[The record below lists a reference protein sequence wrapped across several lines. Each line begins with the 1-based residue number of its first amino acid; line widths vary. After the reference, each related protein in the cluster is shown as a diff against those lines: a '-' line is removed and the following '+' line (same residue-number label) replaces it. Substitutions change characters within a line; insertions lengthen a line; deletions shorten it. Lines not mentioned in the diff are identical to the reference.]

1 MSNFNYGHSNLFWEL
16 LIQAIE
22 DESLEESRKR
32 IVLISPWIRD
42 IPLSTSN
49 LTAEDFRNLLGVG
62 SSFRM
67 MTLTDVL
74 FAMKQLNFEIDIVTL
89 DSEDKRLPKNS
100 RYWLKQESEFVKS
113 LQQKEINVWKKI
125 GLHAKMYIFPHGTL
139 TGSTNLTPSGMFSN
153 SENMTMKSID
163 ERSDYDS
170 YVINAGAILAGSQTY
185 FSDRTVR
192 PKRLEIPSE
201 EIPAPRED
209 KILEEIETSH
219 PKEVDDQDHY
229 LHSPGIALG
238 DFKNTGSHYLEPHE
252 VMHLNSHIQSFE
264 QELRRIIIYF
274 YRSEANVMKVWSAKK
289 KRGEISNQ
297 PRSIWPRL
305 LAVGIKTVNEDE
317 TEGISLY
324 DKAEE
329 QIFVKKTPPYEAEDF
344 HDFKLPDREN
354 LDAHT
359 ILTYGTT
366 ISDLRTCLI
375 GDTSNLF
382 HDFEKTNLLDQS
394 LKCFTSNLTGI
405 RGMADEDV
413 RFFWKRLF
421 DIDEAFSHIAF
432 ARNELFHSKPLARSR
447 AMKCQTGL
455 QLFEKRLMK
464 RFSDFVER

>member
-42 IPLSTSN
+42 LPLSTSN
-49 LTAEDFRNLLGVG
+49 LSPEDFRNLLGVG

-192 PKRLEIPSE
+192 PRRLEIPSE
-201 EIPAPRED
+201 EIPPPSEG
-209 KILEEIETSH
+209 KVLEGIETPNS
-219 PKEVDDQDHY
+219 KEVDDPEHY

-238 DFKNTGSHYLEPHE
+238 DFKNTGSHHLGPFE

-264 QELRRIIIYF
+264 QELRRIIIQF
-274 YRSEANVMKVWSAKK
+274 YHTEANQMKAWIAKK
-289 KRGEISNQ
+289 NRGDFSGK
-297 PRSIWPRL
+297 PRAIWPRL
-305 LAVGIKTVNEDE
+305 LTVGTYIGKEDE

-329 QIFVKKTPPYEAEDF
+329 QIFENKTPPYEAEDF
-344 HDFKLPDREN
+344 HDFKLPNRDD

-375 GDTSNLF
+375 GDTNNLF
-382 HDFEKTNLLDQS
+382 HDFENTNLLDQS
-394 LKCFTSNLTGI
+394 LKCFTSNLTGH
-405 RGMADEDV
+405 RGMKDEDV

-421 DIDEAFSHIAF
+421 DVDEAFSHIAF

-455 QLFEKRLMK
+455 LLFEKRLLK
-464 RFSDFVER
+464 RFSDYLER